1 MENRGDD
8 RLRSVLRR
16 FQLQMPP
23 PTFTGEVVR
32 EIGAMAD
39 DKVLAEASL
48 KAALQK
54 NVTPV
59 PSNEFTYKVLNKIR
73 KQPTASYPPI
83 ISKETWALIVGF
95 IVISLIV
102 ALGKESAGVTGTGQ
116 HYYILLGAYLSD
128 LTLRFVEPLFYSGV
142 IILSAGLLL
151 SLDYFIGKKLRS
163 RAH

>member
-8 RLRSVLRR
+8 RLRFVLRR
-16 FQLQMPP
+16 FQPQTPP
-23 PTFTGEVVR
+23 PTFTGEVLR
-32 EIGAMAD
+32 EIEAMDDDYVFAD
-39 DKVLAEASL
+39 ASL
-48 KAALQK
+48 KTALQK

-73 KQPTASYPPI
+73 EQPTASYPPI
-83 ISKETWALIVGF
+83 IGKKTWAFIVGF

-102 ALGKESAGVTGTGQ
+102 AFGKESDGVTGTEQ
-116 HYYILLGAYLSD
+116 HYFILVGAYLSD

-163 RAH
+163 RAD